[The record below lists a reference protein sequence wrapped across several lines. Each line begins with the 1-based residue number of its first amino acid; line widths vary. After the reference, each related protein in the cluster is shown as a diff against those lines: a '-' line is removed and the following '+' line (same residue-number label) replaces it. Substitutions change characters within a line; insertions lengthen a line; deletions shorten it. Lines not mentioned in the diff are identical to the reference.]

1 MRCKIEISCNIE
13 QRARAES
20 GQERKLAI
28 VSDSGHSL
36 VRHKGSVLPV
46 EQIHPRDK
54 LSISSDVLDSLRND
68 ANGLS
73 DTKERHKTLELIQK
87 LEQGVQ
93 DHERGMQEIQRK
105 FAAPAPRISR
115 FKLFGITLLMG
126 GLAWLFTGALL
137 SVLEKSGYTE
147 RHTGR
152 FVTEATDV
160 IAYWWGVG
168 FFAFSSTFSLVL
180 TVACIFSLL
189 TYPVPLLD
197 WLRGRR

>member
-1 MRCKIEISCNIE
+1 M
-13 QRARAES
+13 
-20 GQERKLAI
+20 
-28 VSDSGHSL
+28 
-36 VRHKGSVLPV
+36 LPV
-46 EQIHPRDK
+46 EQTHSRDK
-54 LSISSDVLDSLRND
+54 LSISPNVLDSLRND

-73 DTKERHKTLELIQK
+73 DTEGRNKTLELIQK
-87 LEQGVQ
+87 LEQGVRDQ
-93 DHERGMQEIQRK
+93 ERGMQEIQRR
-105 FAAPAPRISR
+105 FAAPAPRMSR
-115 FKLFGITLLMG
+115 FKLIGITLLFG

-137 SVLEKSGYTE
+137 SVLDKGGYTE

-152 FVTEATDV
+152 FVTEATDA

-180 TVACIFSLL
+180 TVACILALL